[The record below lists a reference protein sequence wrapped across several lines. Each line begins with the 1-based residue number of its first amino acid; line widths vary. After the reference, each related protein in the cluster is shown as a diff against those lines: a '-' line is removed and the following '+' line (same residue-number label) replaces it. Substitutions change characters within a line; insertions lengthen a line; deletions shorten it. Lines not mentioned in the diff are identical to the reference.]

1 MSNLQAARLMGLGL
15 GTPSPVATA
24 WSQLAQRILREPDE
38 AGAGRLL
45 DFAAFVR
52 HLEALEA
59 AEVATAVFSE
69 VGVSPCSA
77 ESSPATAAAAGAAA
91 APGPGGVVG
100 TPNSG
105 GSISGSGS
113 KRGGLIADIL
123 RSDRTAPGLVW
134 GACLRHFRRRHD
146 ASGGVD
152 GDDDGEDAH
161 DETAASMPPAPAS
174 QDAAAIIHEVALVLV
189 DFVPGLLSASYLAL
203 EAYEEAFGAVEGL
216 VMATLAPYV
225 LVECR
230 ARTTPLTAAVEAWYT
245 QQPSLQEEEEDEEGE
260 GEHEDHAALEKAA
273 AELRALAAE
282 CTGPRK
288 VRRVLRCCLALGE
301 GQGRVMTADEL
312 LPALGKAVRRAAVPA
327 LPAHLAFVEET
338 CDTGALLGAEGYAL
352 TSLQVGGLMV
362 KGTWRLM
369 RMMTIHDCL
378 LPNTTAGGGEP
389 HRAAALGGG
398 GRGAG
403 GGRAVTAAAAAAAAW
418 AQGVFCG

>member
-24 WSQLAQRILREPDE
+24 WSQLAQRILREPHE
-38 AGAGRLL
+38 AGAGAGRQLL
-45 DFAAFVR
+45 DFTAFVR

-59 AEVATAVFSE
+59 AEAATAVFSE

-77 ESSPATAAAAGAAA
+77 ESSPATAAV
-91 APGPGGVVG
+91 PGGAVVE

-123 RSDRTAPGLVW
+123 RSDRTAPGYVW
-134 GACLRHFRRRHD
+134 SACLRHFRRRHHD
-146 ASGGVD
+146 GSGGDVHD
-152 GDDDGEDAH
+152 GHDDDDEEAAH
-161 DETAASMPPAPAS
+161 DEAAAAMPPAPAS

-225 LVECR
+225 LAECQ
-230 ARTTPLTAAVEAWYT
+230 ARTAPLTAAVGAWYT
-245 QQPSLQEEEEDEEGE
+245 QQPSVQEDE
-260 GEHEDHAALEKAA
+260 GEHDHAALEKAA

-282 CTGPRK
+282 CTGRRK

-352 TSLQVGGLMV
+352 TSLQVCGLV
-362 KGTWRLM
+362 
-369 RMMTIHDCL
+369 
-378 LPNTTAGGGEP
+378 
-389 HRAAALGGG
+389 
-398 GRGAG
+398 GR
-403 GGRAVTAAAAAAAAW
+403 
-418 AQGVFCG
+418 